1 MATKTKSRNARAAR
15 TPRSR
20 GRITGGRSTR
30 RRSSAKPS
38 GPMGL
43 LNRVT
48 HGLGHTGGRGKSTG
62 GGFATKGSSF
72 VSGFLNSG
80 KDRGGRRRR

>member
-30 RRSSAKPS
+30 GRSSAKPS

-62 GGFATKGSSF
+62 GGFATKASSF
-72 VSGFLNSG
+72 VSGFLNNG

>member
-1 MATKTKSRNARAAR
+1 MATKTKSRSARAAR

-30 RRSSAKPS
+30 GRGSAKPS

-48 HGLGHTGGRGKSTG
+48 SGLGRTGGRGGSTG
-62 GGFATKGSSF
+62 GSFATKASSF
-72 VSGFLNSG
+72 VSGFLGSG
-80 KDRGGRRRR
+80 KKGSGRRRR

>member
-1 MATKTKSRNARAAR
+1 MATKTNSRSARAAR

-30 RRSSAKPS
+30 GAGSAKPT

-48 HGLGHTGGRGKSTG
+48 SGLGRTGARGRSTG
-62 GGFATKGSSF
+62 GDFATKASSF
-72 VSGFLNSG
+72 VSGFLSSG